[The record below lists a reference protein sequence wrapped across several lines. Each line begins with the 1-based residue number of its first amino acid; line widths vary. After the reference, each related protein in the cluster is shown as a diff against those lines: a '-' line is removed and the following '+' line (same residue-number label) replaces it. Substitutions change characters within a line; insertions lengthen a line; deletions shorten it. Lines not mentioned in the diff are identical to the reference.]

1 MEVQL
6 KQARRV
12 AQQNICKKQKE
23 QKRYYDQKSKEVEL
37 QVGDLVMLKTE
48 PRFKLDRSFKGP
60 FVVKS
65 LTTTNGMIKLKD
77 DDTAELLNVSRQRL
91 SRCEPAMSAAIPWV
105 GHCNKLRKRR
115 RIRNQHDKQAADE
128 QHREETAERT
138 TDNITVGTIN
148 QEAS

>member
-1 MEVQL
+1 
-6 KQARRV
+6 
-12 AQQNICKKQKE
+12 
-23 QKRYYDQKSKEVEL
+23 
-37 QVGDLVMLKTE
+37 
-48 PRFKLDRSFKGP
+48 
-60 FVVKS
+60 
-65 LTTTNGMIKLKD
+65 MIKLKD

-138 TDNITVGTIN
+138 TDNITVTRRGRLIKKPARFN
-148 QEAS
+148 VMNSLEAIHKKEGKL